1 MPDQA
6 ENPAAGFLPSS
17 GRIGFL
23 HLPGGC
29 GLRVDTALY
38 PGYETSPY
46 YDSMVAKIIVWA
58 PGRLEAIRRARRALE
73 ELIIEGIQ
81 TSADLAHLILYHP
94 EFLKGTYTTAF
105 LEEHL
110 EELLLW
116 EKEAAKAG
124 EEAE

>member
-1 MPDQA
+1 
-6 ENPAAGFLPSS
+6 
-17 GRIGFL
+17 
-23 HLPGGC
+23 
-29 GLRVDTALY
+29 
-38 PGYETSPY
+38 
-46 YDSMVAKIIVWA
+46 MVAKIIVWA